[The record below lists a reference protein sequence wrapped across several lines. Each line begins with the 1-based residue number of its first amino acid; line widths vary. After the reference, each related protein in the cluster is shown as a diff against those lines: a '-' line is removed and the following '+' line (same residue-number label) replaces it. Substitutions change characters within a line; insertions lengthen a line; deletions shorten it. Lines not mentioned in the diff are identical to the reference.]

1 MTVDYV
7 TAAYSPCHFNLCPIF
22 VHADAAMSPKI
33 TGELLR
39 QLRQVM
45 RNCKYFTEPIQAY
58 IVPSGDAHQ
67 VNKITHT
74 QTQLKAKYVICAS
87 CLSHFVTVLFFW
99 SFPLTFEINCNPLLP
114 LHTRDLMWEEQLDGI
129 GNDWLVVSHFKLIVN
144 EADLSLSLSLFLPLS
159 LCLCLCVV

>member
-1 MTVDYV
+1 MLQQPTHRVI
-7 TAAYSPCHFNLCPIF
+7 SIF
-22 VHADAAMSPKI
+22 VLSLSMQTQPCLQRSLESCWGSFVKWWETANTSLSQYRPI
-33 TGELLR
+33 LFLL
-39 QLRQVM
+39 VM
-45 RNCKYFTEPIQAY
+45 PIRW
-58 IVPSGDAHQ
+58 IRSH
-67 VNKITHT
+67 THT